1 MELYD
6 KLTGLYNYE
15 GFLTKVKR
23 SLALGEH
30 EHYIIIRLDI
40 KNFKLV
46 NDSYGLEAGNRL
58 LCRVAEKMCEADIP
72 DAVYCRIACDRF
84 GLFIPEEYEDEI
96 VRKLLKLPFYA
107 DDEERYEVYLYMG
120 VYRIIDKALPVSAMS
135 ERANIALNTVKSN
148 RFVRIA
154 VYDESMY
161 TDIIRES
168 ELSNEVSRAIE
179 NGEINIYLQP
189 QMAADGKRI
198 MGAEVLV
205 RWEHPAKGLLNP
217 GDFLP
222 VFEKNY
228 KIVDIDQ
235 YVWEL
240 ACRLLRKW
248 NDEGKKEIYLSI
260 NISPRDFESIDVYKT
275 LMSLVE
281 KYRIDPEQLRVEIT
295 ETAIMTNPEK
305 QIELIG
311 RLRLAKFYVEMDD
324 FGSGYSSLGMLKDIH
339 LDAIKLD
346 MRFLSKGVDEERGK
360 KVLKMTV
367 QLIKELNMTAVAEG
381 VETQDEV
388 EYLREIGCDMFQ
400 GFYFSR
406 PIPVADFEQK
416 YLQEPGE

>member
-46 NDSYGLEAGNRL
+46 NDSYGLEVGNRL

-72 DAVYCRIACDRF
+72 DAIYCRIACDRF

-416 YLQEPGE
+416 YLQ